1 MAPTGVKSRGL
12 PSVTSSVE
20 SMLYKLL
27 FLTQAPTHPPVSY
40 SHLFRTSPAAT
51 NALLPALTTTER
63 HASASAMRNA
73 TAHQSTNGSIIR
85 SVDLSAPTKWNA
97 QPINTSIL
105 SRAAA
110 SANLLLACQ
119 AMNKINRPA
128 NVSRMVKY
136 AKNLDSINNM
146 LS

>member
-1 MAPTGVKSRGL
+1 M
-12 PSVTSSVE
+12 E
-20 SMLYKLL
+20 STLFKLL
-27 FLTQAPTHPPVSY
+27 FLTQAPTHPQVSY
-40 SHLFRTSPAAT
+40 SQLFRTNPAAT

-85 SVDLSAPTKWNA
+85 SADLSAPTKWNA

-105 SRAAA
+105 NRAAV
-110 SANLLLACQ
+110 SANLLLVCQ

-128 NVSRMVKY
+128 NVFRMVRY
-136 AKNLDSINNM
+136 AKTLDSINNM